1 MYYTSFTIK
10 KGRFFMAIE
19 KVAGA
24 HPIPKSIT
32 ENIKKYAKQ
41 VNVDKGQE
49 IIKKTVRQEGISK
62 GIRKG
67 FKVDTRA

>member
-1 MYYTSFTIK
+1 
-10 KGRFFMAIE
+10 MAIE

-24 HPIPKSIT
+24 HPIPKSIA

-41 VNVDKGQE
+41 VNVDRGQE
-49 IIKKTVRQEGISK
+49 ILKKTVRQEVIPQ